1 MLVRGLNCKKLML
14 FFSLCIISQW
24 NRILGTF
31 LAMHAN
37 PQFRTS
43 ILHYHKNTKKEE
55 TLNSSISFF
64 LVIIFMILE
73 DAFIRYPNT
82 NRKILSSTFICSI
95 VKEYLNRKVATLRG
109 CLNWGRGCFDLFY
122 MWVLSYIEN
131 LSYNRKLLWKSYWDF
146 GIIQI
151 IIFSVSCFIF

>member
-95 VKEYLNRKVATLRG
+95 VKDLNRKVATLRG